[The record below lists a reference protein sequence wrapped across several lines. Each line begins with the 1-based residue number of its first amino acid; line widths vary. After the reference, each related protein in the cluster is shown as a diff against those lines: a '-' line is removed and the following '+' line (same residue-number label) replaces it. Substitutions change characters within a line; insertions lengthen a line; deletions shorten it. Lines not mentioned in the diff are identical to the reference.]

1 MLLKKKYLLHKKKV
15 WKPYLTCFLFT
26 CRAHPSP
33 SKKNIISIHWNYL
46 PNGSL
51 GSFPFLFSY
60 SVFFFATLY
69 KVVVVCFPYSP
80 RIPIWVVWV
89 SIFCHVFKECFLCD
103 IFIGG
108 NRIFCVKFPLF
119 GLCNRRCFD
128 FLATIWLVLI
138 ARLGRVT
145 VLF

>member
-1 MLLKKKYLLHKKKV
+1 MLLKKSIFYTKKSRKTLPYLFFIHMSGSSLTLKKKHNIDPL
-15 WKPYLTCFLFT
+15 KLFT
-26 CRAHPSP
+26 KWFSGFF
-33 SKKNIISIHWNYL
+33 SIFVFVF
-46 PNGSL
+46 G
-51 GSFPFLFSY
+51 
-60 SVFFFATLY
+60 FFFATLY
-69 KVVVVCFPYSP
+69 KVVVVCFPYPP

-128 FLATIWLVLI
+128 FWL
-138 ARLGRVT
+138 RSDW
-145 VLF
+145 F

>member
-1 MLLKKKYLLHKKKV
+1 MLLKKVSFTQKKV
-15 WKPYLTCFLFT
+15 GKPYLTCFLFT

-33 SKKNIISIHWNYL
+33 SKKKHNIDPLKLFTKWFSGFFSIFVFVF
-46 PNGSL
+46 G
-51 GSFPFLFSY
+51 
-60 SVFFFATLY
+60 FFFATLY
-69 KVVVVCFPYSP
+69 KVVVVCFPYPP

-128 FLATIWLVLI
+128 FLATI
-138 ARLGRVT
+138 
-145 VLF
+145 